1 MSKQKTQKGKNKAE
15 PLRPVEEH
23 FATLSRYSTHPQNRL
38 IQYIFIPLFAFAI
51 LGLVWMVPFPEIGFL
66 KRHGYDI
73 FLNWG
78 SIFIAIVVYYY
89 LRLAPTLSYA
99 VLLTIGIYSFLIVQL
114 EYVERDG
121 GPAAWLVFLV
131 LLVLSLVALLV
142 GKSQEKE
149 KMPFKHFLKLLL
161 VGPIWLWSFVFK
173 RMGWPY

>member
-1 MSKQKTQKGKNKAE
+1 MSKQKKHKQKAE

-23 FATLSRYSTHPQNRL
+23 FAVLSRYAQHPGNRAV
-38 IQYIFIPLFAFAI
+38 QYIFIPVFAFAI

-99 VLLTIGIYSFLIVQL
+99 ALLTIGIYSFLIVQL

-121 GPAAWLVFLV
+121 GPAAWSVFLV
-131 LLVLSLVALLV
+131 LLVISLLALWM

-149 KMPFKHFLKLLL
+149 KMPLKHFLKLLL

-173 RMGWPY
+173 RMNWPY